1 MEVILIKDVE
11 NVGDANTLVKVKD
24 GYGRNYLIPRGLAV
38 VATEGNRKVMSE
50 RIKAEEARERKLVEK
65 IQEVIAKLQ
74 GSTIRVGAKVGQ
86 TDKIFGSITNV
97 QIAEAIKKHTGLV
110 IDRKKI
116 SIAEEVKTL
125 GTYTANVALHKDHII
140 PVTLEVVEE

>member
-116 SIAEEVKTL
+116 SIADEVKTL
-125 GTYTANVALHKDHII
+125 GTYSANVALHKDHNI
-140 PVTLEVVEE
+140 PVTFEVVEE